1 MKAAGLGVDEEGPG
15 QVEVSLKH
23 GAKLL
28 VNALGP
34 PPPDVI
40 QTAHDAAVLVGALV
54 GAKQHAERQV
64 AQGVDVIVAQGTEA
78 GGHCGEIATM
88 ILVPEVVD
96 AVGADVPVLAAHRDE
111 RDLLPR
117 RRHGAHRCGRRTASP
132 AKMAEVSVPGRARRA
147 TGPDVRAAGMAG
159 ADIVRAAQARVTSMA
174 TGTGLVTMSRTGE

>member
-1 MKAAGLGVDEEGPG
+1 MPSSGPVPSAIPRAASNQAPVPGHSFPGGQVHYAAALMTDHQQKGPG
-15 QVEVSLKH
+15 E
-23 GAKLL
+23 
-28 VNALGP
+28 
-34 PPPDVI
+34 
-40 QTAHDAAVLVGALV
+40 AHL
-54 GAKQHAERQV
+54 RQ
-64 AQGVDVIVAQGTEA
+64 
-78 GGHCGEIATM
+78 
-88 ILVPEVVD
+88 
-96 AVGADVPVLAAHRDE
+96 AAHRDE